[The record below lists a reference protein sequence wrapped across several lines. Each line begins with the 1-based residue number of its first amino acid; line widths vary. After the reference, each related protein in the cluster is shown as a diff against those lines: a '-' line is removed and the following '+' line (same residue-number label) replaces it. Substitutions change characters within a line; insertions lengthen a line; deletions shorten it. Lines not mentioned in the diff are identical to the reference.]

1 VATIEDFDRIDMRVG
16 RVTSV
21 EDFPEARRPA
31 WKLELDFGPAIG
43 TRRSSA
49 QIASYSREDLV
60 GRLVV
65 AVAGALTDRV
75 RRTPR

>member
-1 VATIEDFDRIDMRVG
+1 MATIEDFDRIDMRVG
-16 RVTSV
+16 RVTSA

-49 QIASYSREDLV
+49 QIASYSHEDLV